1 MSGTILYISY
11 DFTEALLQG
20 YLQRMWQKIFVR
32 NSVKN
37 GGHFAV
43 KRYVEVLCTCLSSNH
58 VKTESSNFSALMLE
72 INQTIIVI
80 MFCWGVPFFIFPI
93 SKKADCF
100 TPSVR

>member
-58 VKTESSNFSALMLE
+58 VKTKSSNFSALMLGSGE
-72 INQTIIVI
+72 TLVKARD
-80 MFCWGVPFFIFPI
+80 MK
-93 SKKADCF
+93 SK
-100 TPSVR
+100 R